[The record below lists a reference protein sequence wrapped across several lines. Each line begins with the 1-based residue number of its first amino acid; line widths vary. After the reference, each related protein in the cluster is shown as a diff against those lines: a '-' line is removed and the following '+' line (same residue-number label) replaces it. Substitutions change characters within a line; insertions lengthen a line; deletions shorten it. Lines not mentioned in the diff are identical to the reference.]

1 MEVKMIVS
9 VHDVADYCIIK
20 VDREAGDDITHLK
33 LQKLVYYA
41 QAWYLAMQARPLFD
55 NAIEAWAHGPVCR
68 EVYGRFRHYSWNP
81 IPAAAAFSREE
92 ELDEGLKDFLDEV
105 WEVYGQYSAA
115 KLEHMTHEEAPWVA
129 ARAGAAPGSPGR
141 EPIGED
147 LMRDYY
153 AMRMQA
159 RKRIREN

>member
-9 VHDVADYCIIK
+9 VHDVADYFIIK

-105 WEVYGQYSAA
+105 WE
-115 KLEHMTHEEAPWVA
+115 
-129 ARAGAAPGSPGR
+129 AAPGSPGR